1 MKSFT
6 INENLMDDGKI
17 TFTGEELSP
26 EDYKSIVCHLLQFVR
41 VSPSEDEIEDEIQE
55 RINSAFDYEY
65 HNSSLEDI
73 SEKLS
78 SYQNAVDNIECLID
92 DIRNEI
98 NNI

>member
-6 INENLMDDGKI
+6 INENIMDDGSVNY
-17 TFTGEELSP
+17 TGGEISLDE
-26 EDYKSIVCHLLQFVR
+26 YKKLMCHLLQFVT
-41 VSPSEDEIEDEIQE
+41 VTPSEDEIEDEIQE
-55 RINSAFDYEY
+55 RINRAFDYEY
-65 HNSSLEDI
+65 HNDSLEDI